1 MKINELNEDGT
12 KIKQLKQFARWACDK
27 LGIEDSENINYGT
40 DIDIVRERHTFGSTS
55 PDGSIWVHVTNRNL
69 ADTMRTL
76 CHELVHRKQFEIG
89 TASTDMD
96 EEQRQQIEDEANA
109 LAGRM
114 MREYGKKNSE
124 IYESR
129 IHKTKKTFG

>member
-1 MKINELNEDGT
+1 MKISELNENGT
-12 KIKQLKQFARWACDK
+12 KIKQLEQFARWACDK
-27 LGIEDSENINYGT
+27 LGIEDSGNIEYGT
-40 DIDIVRERHTFGSTS
+40 DVGAVRERHTFGSTV
-55 PDGSIWVHVTNRNL
+55 PDGQIWVHISNRNL
-69 ADTMRTL
+69 ADIMRTL

-96 EEQRQQIEDEANA
+96 EEQRQRIEDEANA

-114 MREYGKKNSE
+114 MREYGKKNNS

-129 IHKTKKTFG
+129 THKTGKTFG